1 MSEPTASPKNRIDG
15 RTSVRLNRWYRC
27 GVVTLGLASLGAG
40 GVAVFATHLEA
51 GPVALLGIG
60 FLFLL
65 IGMSGQLPTRLKFG
79 DNEAVWEAVQGFVER
94 VTESVPEE
102 NRTSIVVALDEL
114 AYVAPDVAKPVLEAM
129 EYETDVMKMLR
140 ELSIES
146 QDPQSP
152 IPRFAPLRLKR
163 QNDPPVDMLLEA
175 AENIYIGV
183 EVKQSLKGL
192 SQASLID
199 MIFRLNSAKR
209 LEPRIFR
216 LLVICQ
222 EPLSSQG
229 AWFES
234 DETNTITVAVISG
247 SSQHA
252 RLREIITRIL
262 TEASAQRST
271 DSTLVPHSRQAN

>member
-1 MSEPTASPKNRIDG
+1 MSESTASPKNCIDG
-15 RTSVRLNRWYRC
+15 RTSVRLNKWYRC
-27 GVVTLGLASLGAG
+27 GVLTFGLAGLGAG
-40 GVAVFATHLEA
+40 GVAVFATRLEA

-102 NRTSIVVALDEL
+102 NRTSIVDALDEL
-114 AYVAPDVAKPVLEAM
+114 AYVAPDVARPALEAM
-129 EYETDVMKMLR
+129 GYEADVMKMLR

-146 QDPQSP
+146 QDPQSS

-175 AENIYIGV
+175 TENGYIGI

-192 SQASLID
+192 SQKSLID
-199 MIFRLNSAKR
+199 MIFRLNNAKR

-229 AWFES
+229 NWFES

-247 SSQHA
+247 PSQHA

-262 TEASAQRST
+262 TEASARGSSE
-271 DSTLVPHSRQAN
+271 STLVPHSRQAN